1 MDDPISITYQRSKLA
16 VLYHLNRSEED
27 LNDAVMSIKYW
38 IESQPHLPRN
48 TNKNRIEFFLLNNTL
63 DIEAAKK
70 KLESYYTMRTSLT
83 IVFQYSNPGTP
94 QMKSTIGS
102 TQIVPLPKLL
112 ENIYSVMLIKLRK
125 YVPAELDPHWWVA
138 AAINAHE
145 INIQE
150 NLMLNYVLIYDLE
163 NLTLEHVLKL
173 TPMFIL
179 NCSKMADKG
188 LGRPFKG
195 IHFINCPP
203 VFQLALTI
211 IRNLLRPDLY
221 ALLHIHSSLD
231 SLRETFPIDI
241 LPKDYGGNEK
251 YVNELEET
259 WLKKYDDYKDYF
271 DNLDVLKVNKD
282 LRPNISLNLFG
293 FLPFDFRNMSFD

>member
-16 VLYHLNRSEED
+16 VLYHLNKSEED

-48 TNKNRIEFFLLNNTL
+48 TT
-63 DIEAAKK
+63 
-70 KLESYYTMRTSLT
+70 
-83 IVFQYSNPGTP
+83 
-94 QMKSTIGS
+94 
-102 TQIVPLPKLL
+102 
-112 ENIYSVMLIKLRK
+112 
-125 YVPAELDPHWWVA
+125 ELDPHWWVA

-221 ALLHIHSSLD
+221 AMLHIHSSLD

-271 DNLDVLKVNKD
+271 DNLDVLKVNKH

-293 FLPFDFRNMSFD
+293 FPPFDFRNMSFD